1 MNMTAPL
8 STQKKAALWR
18 AYKEKPSAR
27 YVART
32 CHVSTHT
39 AQKYIKKL
47 KFAERWQ
54 KIEQQANKLV
64 DKDQAESL
72 AEEIRNISH
81 IKSIAL
87 DTLETILSTKELI
100 PSISDYI
107 KLVQLERSLRGEP
120 DNREEDTSITF
131 EWLPDELAER
141 PGTDTKTKTQK
152 EEAAAEVTHNDA

>member
-1 MNMTAPL
+1 MTAPL

-18 AYKEKPSAR
+18 AYKQRQTAE
-27 YVART
+27 YVAKK
-32 CHVSTHT
+32 CGVSWHT
-39 AQKYIKKL
+39 ANKYIKEL

-54 KIEQQANKLV
+54 KIEQEANKLV

-72 AEEIRNISH
+72 AEEIRNISQ

-87 DTLETILSTKELI
+87 ATLETVLSSKELI

-107 KLVQLERSLRGEP
+107 KLVQLERALRGEH
-120 DNREEDTSITF
+120 DNREEDTSIRF

-141 PGTDTKTKTQK
+141 PLSETQTRK
-152 EEAAAEVTHNDA
+152 EEAVKA

>member
-1 MNMTAPL
+1 MTAPL

-18 AYKEKPSAR
+18 AYKQRQTAE
-27 YVART
+27 YVAKK
-32 CHVSTHT
+32 CGISWHT
-39 AQKYIKKL
+39 ADKYIKKL

-54 KIEQQANKLV
+54 KIEQEANKKV

-87 DTLETILSTKELI
+87 DMLETVLSSKELI

-107 KLVQLERSLRGEP
+107 KLVQLERSLRGEH

-131 EWLPDELAER
+131 EWLPDELAEK
-141 PGTDTKTKTQK
+141 PGTDTKTKTQTE
-152 EEAAAEVTHNDA
+152 EEAAAEA

>member
-1 MNMTAPL
+1 MTAPL

-18 AYKEKPSAR
+18 AYKQKQSAR

-39 AQKYIKKL
+39 AQKYIKEL

-87 DTLETILSTKELI
+87 DMLETVLSSKELI

-107 KLVQLERSLRGEP
+107 KLVQLERALRGEH
-120 DNREEDTSITF
+120 DNREEEDSSIRF

-141 PGTDTKTKTQK
+141 PLSETQTKK
-152 EEAAAEVTHNDA
+152 EEAAAEA

>member
-1 MNMTAPL
+1 
-8 STQKKAALWR
+8 
-18 AYKEKPSAR
+18 
-27 YVART
+27 
-32 CHVSTHT
+32 
-39 AQKYIKKL
+39 L

-81 IKSIAL
+81 IKSIAF
-87 DTLETILSTKELI
+87 DTLESVLSSKELI

-107 KLVQLERSLRGEP
+107 KLVQVERSLRGEH
-120 DNREEDTSITF
+120 DNREEDSSITF

-141 PGTDTKTKTQK
+141 PSSENKPETK
-152 EEAAAEVTHNDA
+152 EEEVESEDEVTHNDA